1 MQLDYVLAPSF
12 AAESFC
18 LVVDI
23 SVKHCGSALA
33 EILPRVFAVFDR
45 ARFPG
50 HFVSQDAPVSLYQGV
65 REGV

>member
-1 MQLDYVLAPSF
+1 M
-12 AAESFC
+12 
-18 LVVDI
+18 VDI